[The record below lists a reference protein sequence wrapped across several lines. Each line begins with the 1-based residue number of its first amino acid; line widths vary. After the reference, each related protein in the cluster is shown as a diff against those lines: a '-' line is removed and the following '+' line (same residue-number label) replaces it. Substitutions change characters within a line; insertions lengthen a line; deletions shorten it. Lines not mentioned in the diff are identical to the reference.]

1 MENSIHR
8 LCDLFQQLG
17 LPDDVVSIERFIL
30 SHRPL
35 PNEIPVAEAPFWSTS
50 QAQFL
55 REEIAK
61 DGDWAELVDIL
72 GSLLSR

>member
-8 LCDLFQQLG
+8 LCDLFGQLG
-17 LPDDVVSIERFIL
+17 LPDDVASIERFIL
-30 SHRPL
+30 THRPL
-35 PNEIPVAEAPFWSTS
+35 HNAVHVADAPFWTTS

-55 REEIAK
+55 REEIGK

-72 GSLLSR
+72 GSLLSK